1 MFYFAFDGAEHFYGD
16 REPAPGVRV
25 SFVPDKLAAA
35 RERRTGR
42 PVQLQLVH
50 ADGMMVNEIAMDVA
64 MWPSSLWRVT
74 DLERM
79 GPWPQSRWVRCR
91 AFTVVEQVP
100 AWLAAGPHGDAV
112 EWVMNRARA
121 LTAAQAEALAA
132 QSDEAEEA
140 LNRTLWARWL
150 RENTTCSPVGWALTA
165 LQEVVTESARRVGPH
180 LFGPDEDDEVEIEVL
195 DDPAWLRAW
204 TAAYAAALALGAPG
218 FLTPEENAQLARRW
232 TTVFGTPDLPG
243 R

>member
-1 MFYFAFDGAEHFYGD
+1 
-16 REPAPGVRV
+16 
-25 SFVPDKLAAA
+25 
-35 RERRTGR
+35 
-42 PVQLQLVH
+42 
-50 ADGMMVNEIAMDVA
+50 
-64 MWPSSLWRVT
+64 
-74 DLERM
+74 
-79 GPWPQSRWVRCR
+79 
-91 AFTVVEQVP
+91 
-100 AWLAAGPHGDAV
+100 V

-180 LFGPDEDDEVEIEVL
+180 LFGPDDEVEEVEVL
-195 DDPAWLRAW
+195 SDPAWLRAYR
-204 TAAYAAALALGAPG
+204 AAYTAALALGAPG
-218 FLTPEENAQLARRW
+218 FLAPDENALLARRW
-232 TTVFGTPDLPG
+232 TTVFGSPDLPG